1 LFFCLDRSTP
11 NCLFFSNQPQAT
23 FVPQEIRTHVVF
35 MQHHLAA
42 AQTPSDAE
50 ERAIHVPTYEIRW
63 CRHTARDAPGVT
75 RFIRYFSSEEVRQ
88 IVQRMEQSVAKS
100 PS

>member
-1 LFFCLDRSTP
+1 MSFLCNTT
-11 NCLFFSNQPQAT
+11 C
-23 FVPQEIRTHVVF
+23 
-35 MQHHLAA
+35 LAA

-63 CRHTARDAPGVT
+63 CRHTARDAPGLT